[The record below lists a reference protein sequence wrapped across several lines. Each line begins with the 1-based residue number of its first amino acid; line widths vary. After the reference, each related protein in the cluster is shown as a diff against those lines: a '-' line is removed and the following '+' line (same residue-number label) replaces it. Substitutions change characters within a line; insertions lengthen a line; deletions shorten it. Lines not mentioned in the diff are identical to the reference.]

1 MYAKLRASAQDMF
14 LPNVLGPANDQPTAG
29 PDRYTGFGFL
39 NAGVA
44 LVGVAVTPCHTLL

>member
-14 LPNVLGPANDQPTAG
+14 LPNVVGPANDQPTAG

-39 NAGVA
+39 NG
-44 LVGVAVTPCHTLL
+44 GG